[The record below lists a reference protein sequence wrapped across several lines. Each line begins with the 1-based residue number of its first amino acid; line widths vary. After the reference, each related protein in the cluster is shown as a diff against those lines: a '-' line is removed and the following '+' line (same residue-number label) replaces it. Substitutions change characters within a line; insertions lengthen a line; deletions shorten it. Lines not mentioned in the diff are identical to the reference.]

1 MKNKLSQK
9 GKIYLLYLAA
19 VGSNNHIVRDTP
31 ICLVAQF
38 RLLRK
43 GINKDPSFII
53 ISNLNLFHKYR
64 ASLHQPRRAWSKHH
78 SIIPIVPIS
87 ETHTNCKNQKQN
99 TCLRLKGH
107 FENQFFKEDSQ
118 ITCHIAKWLEELA
131 IEPKSLAAAD
141 SENS

>member
-1 MKNKLSQK
+1 MKNKLYQK

-19 VGSNNHIVRDTP
+19 VGSNNHIVVRNTP

-43 GINKDPSFII
+43 GIKRDPSLII
-53 ISNLNLFHKYR
+53 ISNFYLFHKYR
-64 ASLHQPRRAWSKHH
+64 ARLHQPRRAWSKHH

-99 TCLRLKGH
+99 TCLRLKGQLK
-107 FENQFFKEDSQ
+107 NQSVKK
-118 ITCHIAKWLEELA
+118 IVKLHAT
-131 IEPKSLAAAD
+131 
-141 SENS
+141 